1 MHSVAV
7 VASDTHVRVLCRQS
21 ATDGATGTEQE
32 AGKKPG
38 RVVSRIYLFIFI
50 DF

>member
-1 MHSVAV
+1 MI
-7 VASDTHVRVLCRQS
+7 ASDTYIRVLCRQS

-38 RVVSRIYLFIFI
+38 RVVSIGFIFS
-50 DF
+50 FL